1 MTKQADWLTQV
12 ANDLAQDKLQYQ
24 PNDEVIMEPGITD
37 IGHLKGDVQ
46 LQNEAADPKKLNKVH
61 LFKHLNKRTQATVDM
76 VLSRKY
82 LFYNNTIITD
92 NKILERFQADY
103 HVVLLDA
110 TADYI
115 RHYLINDMDESTH
128 LLGELFNYP
137 TVNVVLQCLLF
148 VKNDHTYFL
157 ALPCFFSK
165 TEVAGSKNINLD
177 ILDISYQQLQE
188 LLKPIPL
195 LEVAGF
201 KPLRL
206 VIGMRTESLEHNYDR
221 DQPHFF
227 GFRYENTYQDKTSNA
242 WQKYNDYLHSAFITN
257 KKMAK
262 DCIEILDDLASKN
275 MALIINYLRDH
286 LKVETNKTNGLK
298 IYLVPNSTEW
308 TEYFKK
314 HPNLLNGDDGA
325 FFDAEQ
331 TDNMK
336 DCPKSLNRK
345 NFTDLIKYILYF
357 LFLRN
362 LDIQEVKQPK
372 VETLTTN
379 DNKLQALVQPD
390 KTNSLFMSLIPGDS
404 HGYYAYNNKL
414 LTLKR
419 DSDKNDEYLWE
430 VVDLNEQTK

>member
-1 MTKQADWLTQV
+1 MTKQADWLIQV
-12 ANDLAQDKLQYQ
+12 ANDLAQDKLQYY

-46 LQNEAADPKKLNKVH
+46 LQNESADPKKLNKVH

-115 RHYLINDMDESTH
+115 RHYLIRDMDESEK
-128 LLGELFNYP
+128 LLGQLFYYP
-137 TVNVVLQCLLF
+137 TVNTVLQCLLF

-157 ALPCFFSK
+157 ALPCFFSE
-165 TEVAGSKNINLD
+165 TGVVGSKTINLD
-177 ILDISYQQLQE
+177 ILNVSYQQLNE

-195 LEVAGF
+195 LEIAGF

-206 VIGMRTESLEHNYDR
+206 VIGMRTQSLEHNYNS
-221 DQPHFF
+221 DQPHYF

-242 WQKYNDYLHSAFITN
+242 WQKYNDYLHSEFTTS

-286 LKVETNKTNGLK
+286 LKVETNKANGLQ
-298 IYLVPNSTEW
+298 IYLESNSTEW

-314 HPNLLNGDDGA
+314 HPNLLNGDDGV
-325 FFDAEQ
+325 FFDAEEA
-331 TDNMK
+331 DNMENY
-336 DCPKSLNRK
+336 PKSLNRK
-345 NFTDLIKYILYF
+345 NFEDLIKYILYF

-379 DNKLQALVQPD
+379 NNRLQALVKQD
-390 KTNSLFMSLIPGDS
+390 KTNSLFMSLM
-404 HGYYAYNNKL
+404 
-414 LTLKR
+414 
-419 DSDKNDEYLWE
+419 E
-430 VVDLNEQTK
+430 

>member
-1 MTKQADWLTQV
+1 MTKQADWLIQV
-12 ANDLAQDKLQYQ
+12 ANDLAQDKLQYY

-46 LQNEAADPKKLNKVH
+46 LQNESADPKKLNKVH

-115 RHYLINDMDESTH
+115 RHYLIRDMDESEK
-128 LLGELFNYP
+128 LLGQLFYYP
-137 TVNVVLQCLLF
+137 TVNTVLQCLLF

-157 ALPCFFSK
+157 ALPCFFSE
-165 TEVAGSKNINLD
+165 TGVVGSKTINLD
-177 ILDISYQQLQE
+177 ILNVSYQQLNE

-195 LEVAGF
+195 LEIAGF

-206 VIGMRTESLEHNYDR
+206 VIGMRTQSLEHNYNS
-221 DQPHFF
+221 DQPHYF

-242 WQKYNDYLHSAFITN
+242 WQKYNDYLHSEFTTS

-286 LKVETNKTNGLK
+286 LKVETNKANGLQ
-298 IYLVPNSTEW
+298 IYLESNSTEW

-314 HPNLLNGDDGA
+314 HPNLLNGDDGV
-325 FFDAEQ
+325 FFDAEEA
-331 TDNMK
+331 DNMENY
-336 DCPKSLNRK
+336 PKSLNRK
-345 NFTDLIKYILYF
+345 NFEDLIKYILYF

-379 DNKLQALVQPD
+379 NNRLQALVKPD
-390 KTNSLFMSLIPGDS
+390 KTNSLFMYLMAGDS
-404 HGYYAYNNKL
+404 HGYYDCNIKL

-419 DSDKNDEYLWE
+419 DTDKNNEYLWE

>member
-61 LFKHLNKRTQATVDM
+61 LFKHLNKRTQATIDM

-82 LFYNNTIITD
+82 LFYNNTVITD

-115 RHYLINDMDESTH
+115 RHYLIRDMDESTH
-128 LLGELFNYP
+128 LLGQLFDYP

-148 VKNDHTYFL
+148 VKKDHTYFL

-177 ILDISYQQLQE
+177 ILDVSYQQLQG

-206 VIGMRTESLEHNYDR
+206 VVGMRTESLEHNYDR
-221 DQPHFF
+221 NQPHFF

-242 WQKYNDYLHSAFITN
+242 WQKYNDFLHSAFITN

-275 MALIINYLRDH
+275 MALIINYLREH
-286 LKVETNKTNGLK
+286 LKVETNKTNGFK
-298 IYLVPNSTEW
+298 ICLAPNSIEW

-331 TDNMK
+331 TDTMK

-404 HGYYAYNNKL
+404 HGYYAYNDKL